1 MLLTQ
6 LALFPVY
13 CYFQVI
19 VDSYQSKMFWLHNKF
34 PIDLA
39 SLVKMPEY
47 QPRPH
52 KKNSAN
58 IQPSWVTL
66 DFVRSSGLLGKYIY
80 IYVAD
85 KHFKDA
91 KHLVALG
98 GSNNLV
104 LHVIDH
110 F

>member
-1 MLLTQ
+1 
-6 LALFPVY
+6 
-13 CYFQVI
+13 
-19 VDSYQSKMFWLHNKF
+19 MFWLHNKF

-47 QPRPH
+47 KPRPH
-52 KKNSAN
+52 KKNSAS

-66 DFVRSSGLLGKYIY
+66 DFVRSSGLLGIYIYIY

>member
-1 MLLTQ
+1 
-6 LALFPVY
+6 
-13 CYFQVI
+13 
-19 VDSYQSKMFWLHNKF
+19 MFWLHNKF
-34 PIDLA
+34 PIELA

-47 QPRPH
+47 KPRPH
-52 KKNSAN
+52 EKNSAN
-58 IQPSWVTL
+58 IQPSLVTL
-66 DFVRSSGLLGKYIY
+66 GFVKSSGLLGKYVYIYIYIY

>member
-1 MLLTQ
+1 MILIK
-6 LALFPVY
+6 ARCFG
-13 CYFQVI
+13 CI
-19 VDSYQSKMFWLHNKF
+19 KKF

-52 KKNSAN
+52 KKNSAS

-66 DFVRSSGLLGKYIY
+66 DFVRSSGLLGICIYIY
-80 IYVAD
+80 IHVAD
-85 KHFKDA
+85 KHSKDA

>member
-1 MLLTQ
+1 
-6 LALFPVY
+6 
-13 CYFQVI
+13 
-19 VDSYQSKMFWLHNKF
+19 MFWLHNKF

-39 SLVKMPEY
+39 SLVTMPEY
-47 QPRPH
+47 KPRSH

-58 IQPSWVTL
+58 IQPSLVTL
-66 DFVRSSGLLGKYIY
+66 GFVKSSGLLGKYIY

>member
-1 MLLTQ
+1 
-6 LALFPVY
+6 
-13 CYFQVI
+13 
-19 VDSYQSKMFWLHNKF
+19 MFWLHNKF

-47 QPRPH
+47 KPRPH

-58 IQPSWVTL
+58 IQPSLVTL
-66 DFVRSSGLLGKYIY
+66 GFVKSSGLLGKY

-104 LHVIDH
+104 LHLIDH

>member
-1 MLLTQ
+1 
-6 LALFPVY
+6 
-13 CYFQVI
+13 
-19 VDSYQSKMFWLHNKF
+19 MFWLHNKF

-39 SLVKMPEY
+39 SLVTMPEY
-47 QPRPH
+47 KPRSH

-58 IQPSWVTL
+58 IQPSLVTL
-66 DFVRSSGLLGKYIY
+66 GFVKSSGLLGKYIYIY